1 MENLFH
7 IVLECRR
14 SPVERLMAKRSEADA
29 LMQRIADEF
38 EALPRQLQG
47 VARYLEEHRSSI
59 MVQRVGEIAEG
70 CGVHASAVVRFA
82 QRFGY
87 SGFTEM
93 QAVFRN
99 AFTAQTAPQRSY
111 KQRIRSV
118 IKGGTG
124 SMPAAEIASRFID
137 ASRAGLDELAAGIDE
152 VRFQKA
158 VDMLAAAENIYVI
171 GVRRS
176 FAIATYIAYALQHT
190 QKRVHLVNGLGGM
203 FREQLRSIGKGDAL
217 IAISFPPFGKE
228 TLYAMRVA
236 QQHKAGVLGI
246 TESDLGPLARHSD
259 VLLKVKEGSAF
270 AFRGLTS
277 TMCLCQ
283 ALFVALA
290 YKLELT
296 VEETLPRGEYDD

>member
-1 MENLFH
+1 MT
-7 IVLECRR
+7 
-14 SPVERLMAKRSEADA
+14 
-29 LMQRIADEF
+29 
-38 EALPRQLQG
+38 
-47 VARYLEEHRSSI
+47 
-59 MVQRVGEIAEG
+59 
-70 CGVHASAVVRFA
+70 AV
-82 QRFGY
+82 
-87 SGFTEM
+87 
-93 QAVFRN
+93 
-99 AFTAQTAPQRSY
+99 
-111 KQRIRSV
+111 
-118 IKGGTG
+118 
-124 SMPAAEIASRFID
+124 EIASRFID
-137 ASRAGLDELAAGIDE
+137 ASREGLDELAAEIDE
-152 VRFQKA
+152 TRFQKA
-158 VDMLAAAENIYVI
+158 VDMLADAENIYVI

-203 FREQLRSIGKGDAL
+203 YREQLRSMGKGDAL

-236 QQHKAGVLGI
+236 QQHKASVLAI

-290 YKLELT
+290 YRLELT
-296 VEETLPRGEYDD
+296 VEETIPRGEYDD

>member
-1 MENLFH
+1 MA
-7 IVLECRR
+7 RR
-14 SPVERLMAKRSEADA
+14 SPADA

-38 EALPRQLQG
+38 EALPRQLQS

-70 CGVHASAVVRFA
+70 AGVHASAVVRFA

-87 SGFTEM
+87 SGFSEM
-93 QAVFRN
+93 QAIFRE
-99 AFTAQTAPQRSY
+99 AFTAQVSPGRSY
-111 KQRIRSV
+111 QQRIRNV
-118 IKGGTG
+118 ISSSSNALPTV
-124 SMPAAEIASRFID
+124 EIVSRFID
-137 ASRAGLDELAAGIDE
+137 ASRAGLDELAGELDE
-152 VRFQKA
+152 SRIQKA

-228 TLYAMRVA
+228 TLYAARLA
-236 QQHKAGVLGI
+236 QQHNARVLGI
-246 TESDLGPLARHSD
+246 TESDLGPLARHAD
-259 VLLKVKEGSAF
+259 VILKVKEGSVF

-296 VEETLPRGEYDD
+296 VEETVSRGEYDD

>member
-1 MENLFH
+1 
-7 IVLECRR
+7 
-14 SPVERLMAKRSEADA
+14 MAKRSEADA
-29 LMQRIADEF
+29 LMQRIAEEF

-47 VARYLEEHRSSI
+47 VARYLEENRSSI

-70 CGVHASAVVRFA
+70 SGVHASAVVRFA

-93 QAVFRN
+93 QSVFKN
-99 AFTAQTAPQRSY
+99 AYTAQNTPARSY
-111 KQRIRSV
+111 QQRIRTV
-118 IKGGTG
+118 MKGRHG
-124 SMPAAEIASRFID
+124 SMPAVEIASRFID
-137 ASRAGLDELAAGIDE
+137 ASRAGLDELAAELDE
-152 VRFQKA
+152 TRFQAA
-158 VDMLAAAENIYVI
+158 VDMLAGAENIYVI

-176 FAIATYIAYALQHT
+176 FTVATYIAYALQHT

-203 FREQLRSIGKGDAL
+203 FREQMRSINKGDAL

-228 TLYAMRVA
+228 TLYAM
-236 QQHKAGVLGI
+236 
-246 TESDLGPLARHSD
+246 GPLSRHAD

-290 YKLELT
+290 YRLELT
-296 VEETLPRGEYDD
+296 VEETIPRGEYDD

>member
-1 MENLFH
+1 
-7 IVLECRR
+7 
-14 SPVERLMAKRSEADA
+14 MAKRSDADV

-47 VARYLEEHRSSI
+47 VARYLEEHRTSI
-59 MVQRVGEIAEG
+59 MVQRVTEIAEG

-93 QAVFRN
+93 QAVFRD
-99 AFTAQTAPQRSY
+99 AYTEQAAPARSY
-111 KQRIRSV
+111 QQRIRSV
-118 IKGGTG
+118 IKGRPDKL
-124 SMPAAEIASRFID
+124 PAVEIASRFIE
-137 ASRAGLDELAAGIDE
+137 ASKAGLDELAAELDE
-152 VRFQKA
+152 SRFQAA
-158 VDMLAAAENIYVI
+158 VDMLANAENIYVV

-176 FAIATYIAYALQHT
+176 FAIASYIAYALQHT
-190 QKRVHLVNGLGGM
+190 TKRVHLVSGLGGM
-203 FREQLRSIGKGDAL
+203 YREQLRSIGKGDAM
-217 IAISFPPFGKE
+217 IAISFPPYGKE

-236 QQHKAGVLGI
+236 QQHKAHVLAI
-246 TESDLGPLARHSD
+246 TESDLGPLGRHAS
-259 VLLKVKEGSAF
+259 VVLKVKEGSAF

>member
-1 MENLFH
+1 
-7 IVLECRR
+7 
-14 SPVERLMAKRSEADA
+14 MAKRSEADA
-29 LMQRIADEF
+29 LMQRIAEEF

-47 VARYLEEHRSSI
+47 VARYLEENRSSI

-70 CGVHASAVVRFA
+70 SGVHASAVVRFA

-93 QAVFRN
+93 QSVFKN
-99 AFTAQTAPQRSY
+99 AYTAQNTPARSY
-111 KQRIRSV
+111 QQRIRTV
-118 IKGGTG
+118 MKGRHGG
-124 SMPAAEIASRFID
+124 MPAVEIASRFID
-137 ASRAGLDELAAGIDE
+137 ASRAGLDELAAELDE
-152 VRFQKA
+152 TRFQAA
-158 VDMLAAAENIYVI
+158 VEMLAGAENIYVI

-176 FAIATYIAYALQHT
+176 FTVATYIAYALQHT

-203 FREQLRSIGKGDAL
+203 FREQMRSIGKGDAL

-236 QQHKAGVLGI
+236 QQHKASVLGI
-246 TESDLGPLARHSD
+246 TDSDLGPLSRHAD

-290 YKLELT
+290 YRLELT
-296 VEETLPRGEYDD
+296 VEETIPRGEYDD